1 MKNTA
6 LIDAP
11 QSTVPLFD
19 LSAMSAEVDV
29 AIEAGWKRIL
39 ETHSFVGGPYVERF
53 EKEWAE
59 YCGTRYA
66 VGVAN
71 GTDALELTLRAAG
84 IGPGDEVILPANTFT
99 ATAEGVVM
107 AGATPR
113 FADVDPHTL
122 LLTHDTVAPA
132 LTDRTAA
139 IIAVH
144 LYGHMADIGAIRDL
158 ASERGLLVIEDAA
171 QAQGA
176 TWNGRRAGSWGHA
189 GCFSF
194 YPGKNL
200 GAYGDAG
207 AVVTDDPALAAT
219 IRSLSNHG
227 RSTTSKYAHDS
238 AGRNSR
244 LDALQAVVLSTKLPH
259 LDGWNAAR
267 RQGIA
272 RYAECLQDRADL
284 LLPVAVESCSV
295 YHQNVVR
302 VPGRA
307 RVQSELQGHNVQ
319 TAIHYPTPLHEMGF
333 YGYSGEPL
341 PVAEFAANEVLSL
354 PLFPGITPRQ
364 IESVCSHLGD
374 VLDDV

>member
-1 MKNTA
+1 MSPA

-11 QSTVPLFD
+11 QTTVPLFD

-29 AIEAGWKRIL
+29 AVEAGWKRIL
-39 ETHSFVGGPYVERF
+39 ETHGFVGGPCVERF
-53 EKEWAE
+53 ETEWAE
-59 YCGTRYA
+59 YCGTKHA

-107 AGATPR
+107 AGAIPR

-122 LLTHDTVAPA
+122 LLTHDTIAQA

-144 LYGHMADIGAIRDL
+144 LYGHMADIGAVRNL
-158 ASERGLLVIEDAA
+158 ASTRGLLVIEDAA

-176 TWNGRRAGSWGHA
+176 MWNGRKAGSLGHA

-207 AVVTDDPALAAT
+207 AVVTDDQALAAK

-227 RSTTSKYAHDS
+227 RSTMSKYAHDS

-244 LDALQAVVLSTKLPH
+244 LDALQAVVLSAKLPH
-259 LDGWNAAR
+259 LDGWNEDR
-267 RQGIA
+267 RRAIA
-272 RYAECLQDRADL
+272 LYAECLQDRADL
-284 LLPVAVESCSV
+284 LLSVAVKSGSV
-295 YHQNVVR
+295 YHQNVIR

-307 RVQSELQGHNVQ
+307 RVQSELQRRNIQ
-319 TAIHYPTPLHEMGF
+319 TAIHYPTPLHRMGF
-333 YGYSGEPL
+333 YGHSGEPL
-341 PVAEFAANEVLSL
+341 PVSELAANEVLSL

-374 VLDDV
+374 ALEDV

>member
-1 MKNTA
+1 MKSSA
-6 LIDAP
+6 LIDV
-11 QSTVPLFD
+11 QSMVPLFD

-29 AIEAGWKRIL
+29 VVEEGWRHIL
-39 ETHSFVGGPYVERF
+39 ETHNFVGGPYVERF
-53 EKEWAE
+53 EMEWAD
-59 YCGTRYA
+59 YCGTKQA

-99 ATAEGVVM
+99 ATAEAVVM
-107 AGATPR
+107 AGAAPR
-113 FADVDPHTL
+113 FADVDPRSL
-122 LLTHDTVAPA
+122 LLTPETIAPA
-132 LTDRTAA
+132 ITGRTAA

-144 LYGHMADIGAIRDL
+144 LYGHMADMGSISAL
-158 ASERGLLVIEDAA
+158 ASRRGLFLIEDAA

-176 TWNGRRAGSWGHA
+176 TWSGRKAASFGNA

-219 IRSLSNHG
+219 IRSLANHG

-259 LDGWNAAR
+259 LDRWNAAR
-267 RQGIA
+267 RQAIA
-272 RYAECLQDRADL
+272 GYVECLGLRGDML
-284 LLPVAVESCSV
+284 VPVAAESLSA
-295 YHQNVVR
+295 YHQNVIR
-302 VPGRA
+302 VPARP
-307 RVQSELQGHNVQ
+307 RVQSELQDRNIQ
-319 TAIHYPTPLHEMGF
+319 TAVHYPTPLHLMGF
-333 YGYSGEPL
+333 YGHSGESL
-341 PVAEFAANEVLSL
+341 PAAELAAKEVLSL
-354 PLFPGITPRQ
+354 PLFPGITRRQ